1 MVTTDLIFYGG
12 VLLCVGYLI
21 FIFTM
26 HSIKN
31 KKRYA
36 MINQARQEFS
46 IAERDK
52 EEAKKKLYNKIA
64 DVYGQEVLN
73 DIKNGTIWIGMSI
86 DLLMLSIGLPKD
98 MKKGL
103 SHSGKTEIWTYEP
116 LKSKDGS
123 IIKEVIIKNEMI
135 IDFL

>member
-1 MVTTDLIFYGG
+1 MITTDMIFYGG
-12 VLLCVGYLI
+12 VLLCVGYLT

-26 HSIKN
+26 HFIKS

-36 MINQARQEFS
+36 MIIQSRQEFS

-73 DIKNGTIWIGMSI
+73 DIKNGTIWIGMSMY
-86 DLLMLSIGLPKD
+86 LLILSIGLPKD
-98 MKKGL
+98 KKKGR
-103 SHSGKTEIWTYEP
+103 SHSGKTEIWIYEP

-123 IIKEVIIKNEMI
+123 IIKEIIIKNERI